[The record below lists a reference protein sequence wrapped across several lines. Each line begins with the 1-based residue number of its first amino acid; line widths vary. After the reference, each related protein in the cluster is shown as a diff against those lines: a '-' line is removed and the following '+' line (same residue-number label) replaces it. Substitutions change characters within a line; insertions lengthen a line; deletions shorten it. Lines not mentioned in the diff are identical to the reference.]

1 MKPEKQNLKK
11 IVLVNTVANYVL
23 VVAKFATQIFIT
35 RLLFLGL
42 GKVSYGFWA
51 LIWSIFGYSLLLD
64 FGFGT
69 SAKKVTAEVSVT
81 HEYKLYNRQLS
92 TIIFSYSVMSVFII
106 IATIILK
113 SNLALIFKFPEGA
126 DIAYYQK
133 VFLFFGILI
142 AFAFPTGVFN
152 EILIGLNKIYIRN
165 IVRLITIFV
174 NFLGIF
180 LIFKFGY
187 GLLML
192 AVYSVCVIF
201 LSHLVLAMITLKLI
215 PNLKISIKYFDFSLL
230 KELVGFSFFA
240 YIVMFANMII
250 YKTDQIIVGA
260 MLGLSSVAIYQIGS
274 RLAWILAQLSNQFQG
289 NLSPIAASLYKDG
302 QHERLREI
310 LINSNKFITF
320 ITTIFFIILT
330 LLAKPILYIWL
341 EVTDPEILTITY
353 LMNISMYFLIIFRS
367 GSANVLLM
375 TGSHK
380 FLAVVGTAESVI
392 NIGLSIVFILLFGV
406 IGVAMGTLVPNVF
419 LSVFIIFPAACRFSK
434 IKIWQYFTNIF
445 IPIAFNSIIPI
456 LLILFFISKIS
467 IESWKFFNLISVA
480 SLAGISYLITG
491 YFIVM
496 NHNDKRMFKE
506 TIMSFKSLRL

>member
-1 MKPEKQNLKK
+1 M
-11 IVLVNTVANYVL
+11 
-23 VVAKFATQIFIT
+23 
-35 RLLFLGL
+35 
-42 GKVSYGFWA
+42 
-51 LIWSIFGYSLLLD
+51 
-64 FGFGT
+64 
-69 SAKKVTAEVSVT
+69 
-81 HEYKLYNRQLS
+81 
-92 TIIFSYSVMSVFII
+92 
-106 IATIILK
+106 
-113 SNLALIFKFPEGA
+113 
-126 DIAYYQK
+126 
-133 VFLFFGILI
+133 
-142 AFAFPTGVFN
+142 
-152 EILIGLNKIYIRN
+152 
-165 IVRLITIFV
+165 
-174 NFLGIF
+174 F

-215 PNLKISIKYFDFSLL
+215 PNLKISIKYFDLSLL

-506 TIMSFKSLRL
+506 TVMSFKSLRL